1 MIFALI
7 LGSYTNLADNVI
19 SGVPIQLDRREVTIS
34 NSFEVA
40 KYPLSIFPET
50 EKRRIA
56 ADFGSTML
64 IPRAVMR
71 AVESNE
77 KAVARS
83 QKRAEKGFCTK
94 EESEA
99 FVNRSRSALKT
110 YLDRQVDGGVITPSE
125 RKLLPL
131 LHNPSGL

>member
-7 LGSYTNLADNVI
+7 LGSYTNLAENVI

-64 IPRAVMR
+64 IPRGVMR

-110 YLDRQVDGGVITPSE
+110 YLDRQVDGGVITPTE
-125 RKLLPL
+125 RKLLG
-131 LHNPSGL
+131 H

>member
-1 MIFALI
+1 MVVSVIFAALSTV
-7 LGSYTNLADNVI
+7 GSYTNLAENVI

-64 IPRAVMR
+64 IPRGVMR

-110 YLDRQVDGGVITPSE
+110 YLDRQVDGGVITPTE
-125 RKLLPL
+125 RKLLG
-131 LHNPSGL
+131 H

>member
-7 LGSYTNLADNVI
+7 LGSYTNLAENVI

-40 KYPLSIFPET
+40 KYPLSIFHET

-64 IPRAVMR
+64 IPRGVMR

-77 KAVARS
+77 KAVVRS

-110 YLDRQVDGGVITPSE
+110 YLDRQVDGGVITPTE
-125 RKLLPL
+125 RKLLG
-131 LHNPSGL
+131 H